1 MRSTVPARAHQPPAD
16 DGPTLM
22 FQRSR
27 PGQGERCTLCPFRPP
42 ATLPRPALLPADLR
56 GSGTLVLPDALRS
69 AGPDA
74 ATIERPVDTH
84 PHPIDTRR
92 DAPRLPPPGRAARD
106 PDFDEL
112 ASPDITVLQPT
123 IAPPSH
129 QARPVRP
136 VRARS
141 SVTPARAYLALNLCL
156 GLLIIAGLALLA
168 LREAPSTAPSASAN
182 E

>member
-1 MRSTVPARAHQPPAD
+1 M
-16 DGPTLM
+16 
-22 FQRSR
+22 SR
-27 PGQGERCTLCPFRPP
+27 KPLH
-42 ATLPRPALLPADLR
+42 A
-56 GSGTLVLPDALRS
+56 
-69 AGPDA
+69 
-74 ATIERPVDTH
+74 
-84 PHPIDTRR
+84 HPIDTRR

-112 ASPDITVLQPT
+112 ASPDITVLPPT
-123 IAPPSH
+123 IAPPSP

>member
-1 MRSTVPARAHQPPAD
+1 M
-16 DGPTLM
+16 
-22 FQRSR
+22 
-27 PGQGERCTLCPFRPP
+27 
-42 ATLPRPALLPADLR
+42 
-56 GSGTLVLPDALRS
+56 
-69 AGPDA
+69 
-74 ATIERPVDTH
+74 
-84 PHPIDTRR
+84 
-92 DAPRLPPPGRAARD
+92 
-106 PDFDEL
+106 
-112 ASPDITVLQPT
+112 LQPT
-123 IAPPSH
+123 IAPPSP

>member
-74 ATIERPVDTH
+74 ATIERPLDAG

-92 DAPRLPPPGRAARD
+92 DAPRHRGRAARD

-129 QARPVRP
+129 QARP